1 MGIKCYP
8 HIFINQLSPTD
19 SCGRWCA
26 AKHNRRS
33 LNVPT
38 ENMPQCQIGQAS
50 CMNVKVFSCL
60 QASWTWWLLFLWLA
74 PQAPELLSHAF
85 CKKPQHFHWP
95 SPQQKHSPCNW
106 LCFHRPF
113 LVPNLDWVS
122 PEAQGK
128 FRNVFR
134 WGNKPMTTKP
144 AGKHKHWSHDY
155 HIIQKQKWDRRGG
168 TVHGKRM
175 RRWNVQ
181 VN

>member
-1 MGIKCYP
+1 MVGDVP
-8 HIFINQLSPTD
+8 QNTTGEASMFQLKTYLS
-19 SCGRWCA
+19 A
-26 AKHNRRS
+26 
-33 LNVPT
+33 
-38 ENMPQCQIGQAS
+38 CQIGQAS

-144 AGKHKHWSHDY
+144 AGKHKHWSHDS
-155 HIIQKQKWDRRGG
+155 HIIQKAEMGQEGWHCSWKKNEEVKH
-168 TVHGKRM
+168 TS
-175 RRWNVQ
+175 
-181 VN
+181 